1 MTAIMSNAQFEKL
14 RHNIKWRGKVTLYQ
28 LNEDDESLLTEFI
41 HKGQPYYA
49 CATTGLLFD
58 KDTGQ
63 CLTSSNVELRI
74 ETLRLASPREYPAF
88 VKRKKMDDYGYNI
101 KFDHMKDDEDESD
114 D

>member
-1 MTAIMSNAQFEKL
+1 MTAIMTNAQFEKL

-88 VKRKKMDDYGYNI
+88 VKRKKMADYGYNI
-101 KFDHMKDDEDESD
+101 KFDHMKDEDESD
-114 D
+114 E